1 MNKFIKSLQYN
12 PKQALSAVVILLLVL
27 ASSVGTP
34 QVPKFLTKLLNN
46 TVFKVIYMA
55 LILIV
60 FKYKPAVA
68 FALALLF
75 LLLLQT
81 INNYHNYIDTTKDK
95 LTPQKLAQ
103 GLANSVSNSV
113 NEVINDTGSIISGL
127 TSIISESHSYLTKE
141 NFNEMAPAEHFSSGN
156 PGIYQEYNHTQSS
169 NLPQAYDPMTAA
181 EVYTEIHQLPY
192 EHAQAHPHAHPHA
205 QANGLAM
212 GPPAHHIQNHKPM
225 PQQIMGHPLS
235 HSPQEHQTGHSTV
248 ADSTQHLHPQL
259 QHEAKKKRHLV
270 KAVKQQK
277 QLLVK
282 KEKENKGI
290 LWF

>member
-81 INNYHNYIDTTKDK
+81 INNYHNYIETTKDK

-141 NFNEMAPAEHFSSGN
+141 N
-156 PGIYQEYNHTQSS
+156 Q
-169 NLPQAYDPMTAA
+169 
-181 EVYTEIHQLPY
+181 
-192 EHAQAHPHAHPHA
+192 
-205 QANGLAM
+205 
-212 GPPAHHIQNHKPM
+212 HHINT
-225 PQQIMGHPLS
+225 L
-235 HSPQEHQTGHSTV
+235 
-248 ADSTQHLHPQL
+248 
-259 QHEAKKKRHLV
+259 
-270 KAVKQQK
+270 
-277 QLLVK
+277 
-282 KEKENKGI
+282 
-290 LWF
+290 